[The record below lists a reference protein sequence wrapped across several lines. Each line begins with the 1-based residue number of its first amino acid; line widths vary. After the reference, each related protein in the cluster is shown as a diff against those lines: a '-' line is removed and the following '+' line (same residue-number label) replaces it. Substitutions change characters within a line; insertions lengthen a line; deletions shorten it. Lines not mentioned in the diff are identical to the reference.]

1 MTKLFKRIAL
11 YPFVILY
18 ILLEE
23 LVYNAVILPV
33 SDRIKSLQV
42 IQRLNALLARFGR
55 YTILMTVIPPKKKC
69 HPSVESFVCYKQEIF
84 YEEQHDLPMAS
95 GVSQIMR
102 R

>member
-55 YTILMTVIPPKKKC
+55 YTILMTVIPPKKNAT
-69 HPSVESFVCYKQEIF
+69 HQ
-84 YEEQHDLPMAS
+84 
-95 GVSQIMR
+95 
-102 R
+102 